1 FALHDAL
8 PTLVRGPPVRVE
20 TGLAL
25 AGALGR
31 DSVEPTQTLD
41 VVVDVVADAAGV
53 HPLGLEQGPDRRV
66 LVVDRRVV
74 AFDLDELG
82 HGPARDRFAF
92 AALPVLDPTVRSV
105 QRIGAV
111 VLQGCGHDVRAGA
124 QVRAGEFGEL
134 LRDRR
139 PGLPIVAG

>member
-1 FALHDAL
+1 AEDV
-8 PTLVRGPPVRVE
+8 VRGPPVRVE

-82 HGPARDRFAF
+82 HRPARDRLAF
-92 AALPVLDPTVRSV
+92 AALPVPGPTVRSG
-105 QRIGAV
+105 QRSGAV
-111 VLQGCGHDVRAGA
+111 VRQGGGHDVRAGA
-124 QVRAGEFGEL
+124 RVRAGEFGEL
-134 LRDRR
+134 RRGRR

>member
-1 FALHDAL
+1 RGRLRVLERDLLALVLAREVGELLPRALLELLEPFGGHDAVRR
-8 PTLVRGPPVRVE
+8 PRQAEDVVRGPPVRVE

-82 HGPARDRFAF
+82 HRPARDRFAF
-92 AALPVLDPTVRSV
+92 AELPVLDPTV
-105 QRIGAV
+105 
-111 VLQGCGHDVRAGA
+111 
-124 QVRAGEFGEL
+124 
-134 LRDRR
+134 
-139 PGLPIVAG
+139 